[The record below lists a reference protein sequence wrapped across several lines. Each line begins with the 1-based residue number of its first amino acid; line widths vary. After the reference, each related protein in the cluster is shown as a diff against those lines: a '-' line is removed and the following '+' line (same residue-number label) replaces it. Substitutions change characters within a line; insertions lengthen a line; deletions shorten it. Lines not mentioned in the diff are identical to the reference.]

1 MKQLTTL
8 IGVALLSVYLS
19 TQDVDGQDTNKDGLD
34 IPRDFT
40 LTNHFQRVRSLTN
53 SSTNCTAESV
63 CRCYVSSNNT
73 YVADCSH
80 LDIEFVPRFH
90 HSVSVIFLQG
100 NKIRNFSGEGFPK
113 SVTYLDLSGNKLYM
127 FRSFPFKDLKNLE
140 YLDLSNNFLQYTKSV
155 FSDTIFQG
163 LTNLTYLNI
172 KQNNM
177 KYTPTNLRFPISIA
191 KLRNLETLLLDGVDL
206 LGFDESFKLLTKLKI
221 LDLSGEAGICNIRKF
236 RSDFFKNVPYVEN
249 LDISRCNI
257 RAIEPGT
264 FRGLKPL
271 HTLNVSSNECL
282 TFRVLANITNDMQYT
297 SIRVLD
303 ISRLHCTFGPSTV
316 IHRGDVENLHNTNL
330 THLYTE
336 SNRIAILETGVARKL
351 PKSLKFLSISDNK
364 LSFGLY
370 YMEFM
375 SELTNIEI
383 IHAGHQGTA
392 HNLETGSSDCNDW
405 RAPPPSHDDVTFAL
419 STELLSCN
427 KNPLRM
433 LNHDNKILTKF
444 SFPASLRE
452 LYYRSNSMNFEIG
465 SMYFEENNLEILD
478 LSNNLFHS
486 WRGPLNNLKHIKY
499 LYMSHNYCSYMSDYI
514 FPVDNNVKTLFIQNN
529 LLGVVLSTD
538 HDGRIFKNFTNLE
551 ILDLSTNHI
560 YSLPSRLLQH
570 QYTLQILNLS
580 NNALSEFSLDLSE
593 MRYLKYI
600 DLRHNQL
607 RTIKERQRDQ
617 IGSLKVN
624 NVTVNLVG
632 NTMDCSCM
640 ELEFLKWIGENK
652 ALFVNF
658 HGYDCVFTNGTQ
670 ASFTDFDGILI
681 ELSKSCDSY
690 IAIIA
695 VFASM
700 VLLCLSLTISGIIYR
715 YRWKLRYL
723 FYMAKTRYK
732 GYSTVA
738 HAEDDDD
745 YVFDAFV
752 SYCSDDFCF
761 VRGEVVPNLEEKQGL
776 HLCLHQRDF
785 IPGQEIAQNITNAI
799 HQSRKTVVLL
809 SRAYLKSYWC
819 MYEFNM
825 ARMESIYSRGGNSVL
840 LLVFYEDIPAKEL
853 PFMLLDLIESDSYIE
868 YPKDDDHGKVVFW
881 DKLTTAISPHLTT
894 TL

>member
-1 MKQLTTL
+1 M
-8 IGVALLSVYLS
+8 
-19 TQDVDGQDTNKDGLD
+19 DGSD

-40 LTNHFQRVRSLTN
+40 MANQLQRLSNFTNL
-53 SSTNCTAESV
+53 STNCSSENM
-63 CRCYVSSNNT
+63 CRCYVDSDHN
-73 YVADCSH
+73 YVADCSYQN
-80 LDIEFVPRFH
+80 IEFVPRFH
-90 HSVSVIFLQG
+90 HSVSVVYLQG
-100 NKIRNFSGEGFPK
+100 NIIRNLSGEGLPK
-113 SVTYLDLSGNKLYM
+113 SATYLDLSGNKLGS
-127 FRSFPFKDLKNLE
+127 FISPFPFKDMKKLK
-140 YLDLSNNFLQYTKSV
+140 YLYLNDNFLPYTKSV
-155 FSDTIFQG
+155 FSDSVFQG
-163 LTNLTYLNI
+163 MTSLVCLNI

-177 KYTPTNLRFPISIA
+177 KYTPRNLRFPISIA

-221 LDLSGEAGICNIRKF
+221 LDLSGEAGICNIRTF
-236 RSDFFKNVPYVEN
+236 RSDFFKNVPNIVY
-249 LDISRCNI
+249 LDISECNI
-257 RAIEPGT
+257 HTIELAT
-264 FRGLKPL
+264 FRGLKSL
-271 HTLNVSSNECL
+271 HTLNISSNECL

-316 IHRGDVENLHNTNL
+316 IHTGDMDHLHNTNL
-330 THLYTE
+330 THLYVE
-336 SNRIAILETGVARKL
+336 SNRIAILETGVARKF
-351 PKSLKFLSISDNK
+351 PKSLKFLSVSDNN
-364 LSFGLY
+364 LSFGIY
-370 YMEFM
+370 YIELM
-375 SELTNIEI
+375 SEIPNIEVV
-383 IHAGHQGTA
+383 HADHQGSP

-405 RAPPPSHDDVTFAL
+405 RAPPPPQDAITFAL

-427 KNPLRM
+427 RNPLRN
-433 LNHDNKILTKF
+433 LKHNTEIITKF
-444 SFPASLRE
+444 SFPLSLRK
-452 LYYRSNSMNFEIG
+452 LYYSNNAMNFEIG
-465 SMYFEENNLEILD
+465 LIDFEKNNLEILD

-499 LYMSHNYCSYMSDYI
+499 LDLSHNYCSYMSDYF
-514 FPVDNNVKTLFIQNN
+514 FPFDNNVKTLFIQNN
-529 LLGVVLSTD
+529 LLGDVLSTD

-560 YSLPSRLLQH
+560 YSLPSRLLRH

-593 MRYLKYI
+593 MRYLTYI
-600 DLRHNQL
+600 DLRHNKL
-607 RTIKERQRDQ
+607 RTIKESQQDQ
-617 IGSLKVN
+617 IGRLKVN

-640 ELEFLKWIGENK
+640 ELEFLKWIAENK

-670 ASFTDFDGILI
+670 ASFTDLDGILI

-738 HAEDDDD
+738 HAEDDDN
-745 YVFDAFV
+745 YVFDAFI

-776 HLCLHQRDF
+776 QLCLHQRDF

-809 SRAYLKSYWC
+809 SQAYLKSYWC

-825 ARMESIYSRGGNSVL
+825 ARMESIYSRGGDSVL
-840 LLVFYEDIPAKEL
+840 LLVFYGEIPTKEL
-853 PFMLLDLIESDSYIE
+853 PFMLLDLIDSDCYIE
-868 YPKDDDHGKVVFW
+868 YPEDDEHGKVVFW